1 VVEINWTHEAQV
13 WLRDIYSYIAIDN
26 RDAAQRTILGIF
38 EKVQLLERHPRLG
51 HRYEAERSREVRIL
65 LYGHYRIAYL
75 IKSDVSIDI
84 LGVFHDALE
93 IERYLV

>member
-1 VVEINWTHEAQV
+1 MAEINWTHEAQV

-26 RDAAQRTILGIF
+26 RDAAQRTIAGIF
-38 EKVQLLERHPRLG
+38 EKVQLLQSHPRLG
-51 HRYEAERSREVRIL
+51 HRYEAEKSREVRIL

-84 LGVFHDALE
+84 LGVFHGALN